1 MDRLNEMSPL
11 EMSPLEIEAVVNTV
25 RGMGETQQRLVA
37 QTIPVRILCE
47 EIANRYE
54 VLADK
59 ITSITSIMGNV

>member
-1 MDRLNEMSPL
+1 MDRLN

-47 EIANRYE
+47 EIANKYE
-54 VLADK
+54 TLADK
-59 ITSITSIMGNV
+59 ITSIMENI

>member
-1 MDRLNEMSPL
+1 MDRLN

-59 ITSITSIMGNV
+59 ITNISSIMENL